1 MSAFHAVVRPFA
13 AHRRS
18 RGQSLVEFAIILP
31 VIAMVVL
38 GLFDLGRAV
47 FTYNTLSQA
56 ARQANRTAIVDQ
68 DADRVKAMAVAAA
81 PSIGLSA
88 SDVSV
93 CFKTP
98 DSTQADCSSPTT
110 DNCPT
115 SERLIG
121 CLAIVTASLTYVP
134 MTPVISLFLP
144 SISLT
149 STSVGPI
156 DYVCPS
162 GTQTT
167 CP

>member
-1 MSAFHAVVRPFA
+1 M
-13 AHRRS
+13 
-18 RGQSLVEFAIILP
+18 VEFAIILP
-31 VIAMVVL
+31 IITMIVL
-38 GLFDLGRAV
+38 GIFDLGRAV

-81 PSIGLSA
+81 PTIGLS
-88 SDVSV
+88 SGNVSV
-93 CFKTP
+93 CFKTA
-98 DSTQADCSSPTT
+98 DSTHTDCSSPSA
-110 DNCPT
+110 DNCP
-115 SERLIG
+115 SADRVIG
-121 CLAIVTASLTYVP
+121 CLAIVTASMSYVP

-162 GTQTT
+162 GIKTT